1 MGADSFATDKVMSII
16 RLRWR
21 RRRLNCACTVS
32 HDLLASDL
40 IGRKEVMSGVAHA
53 NVGQMSHGP
62 GLG

>member
-1 MGADSFATDKVMSII
+1 MTISRQRNVHD
-16 RLRWR
+16 RLRWAKE
-21 RRRLNCACTVS
+21 LNCACAVS
-32 HDLLASDL
+32 DDLSGSDV